1 MKDSEWDELKLVQE
15 KLLEALD
22 KGYPPEGKGGT
33 SSLKGAKQVVC
44 EVLDIPRTTLAR
56 RIDQIHKLAIG
67 SSHWEIEWH
76 RYKEV
81 KPEYIIEQV
90 KTPIVKIYKPKTSF
104 SKPIKVFVIP
114 DAHDS
119 PSKKKDRFYWIGRRI
134 KDYDPDHIV
143 CIGDWNNFDSLA
155 NFPSM
160 KNWTVKGQ

>member
-15 KLLEALD
+15 KLHEALD

-33 SSLKGAKQVVC
+33 NSLKGAKQIVC
-44 EVLDIPRTTLAR
+44 EVLQIPRTTLYR
-56 RIDQIHKLAIG
+56 RIESIEKLAIG

-119 PSKKKDRFYWIGRRI
+119 PSKKKDRFYWIG
-134 KDYDPDHIV
+134 
-143 CIGDWNNFDSLA
+143 
-155 NFPSM
+155 
-160 KNWTVKGQ
+160 